1 MITTPYQIYKIVR
14 ETTHH
19 DISFHYYAKYF
30 YCVHF
35 LVNLCRFNKFMK
47 ISKYCNLLIL
57 DLTLIYIS
65 SVSSIPEISDLQ
77 NSHILLLL

>member
-35 LVNLCRFNKFMK
+35 LVNLCRLNKFMK
-47 ISKYCNLLIL
+47 ISKYCNLLINPRFKT
-57 DLTLIYIS
+57 DIYFKCVI
-65 SVSSIPEISDLQ
+65 
-77 NSHILLLL
+77 NS